1 MRKSKNNYKKII
13 VFFLFTMTF
22 GACDSK
28 VETRTKKTEKQEK
41 AIFVEPIIT
50 GDKYFEYD
58 EIEFYNTDF
67 QEDKIDELYDNQEKS
82 FQDSLKMEVILG
94 GTPKSILDLSFID
107 YLKKIGFKK
116 SKINSN
122 QFKAIDKI
130 FTEKKHAEYYEFACI
145 PIFRDVLIFKNK
157 SKVVGIA
164 KICFTCNNSVIVGT
178 NANTEEFGMS
188 GDYEKLSEILYEE

>member
-1 MRKSKNNYKKII
+1 MNTNQYETVIILTPVLSEQQMKDAVDNGPHKAKEYVLSKN
-13 VFFLFTMTF
+13 
-22 GACDSK
+22 S
-28 VETRTKKTEKQEK
+28 
-41 AIFVEPIIT
+41 
-50 GDKYFEYD
+50 D
-58 EIEFYNTDF
+58 EI
-67 QEDKIDELYDNQEKS
+67 I
-82 FQDSLKMEVILG
+82 
-94 GTPKSILDLSFID
+94 
-107 YLKKIGFKK
+107 
-116 SKINSN
+116 
-122 QFKAIDKI
+122 KAIDEI